1 MQVKFYYMDDVT
13 EPEPGHSTPV
23 PPIERATEGS
33 SGYDLRANG
42 YHEIQPGEWKLIPT
56 GVRMNM
62 QGSHLV
68 DGHAVMIPEAQV
80 RTRSGMALKRGLV
93 VLNAPGTIDAD
104 YNGEIGVIL
113 HNVGKD
119 AQLVGHGERIAQL
132 VFAHV
137 EVDPEYM
144 IYDSD
149 DEFEKDTRSDRGSG
163 GFGSTG
169 A

>member
-13 EPEPGHSTPV
+13 QPEPGHSTPV
-23 PPIERATEGS
+23 KPIERATTGS
-33 SGYDLRANG
+33 AGYDLKSNG
-42 YHEIQPGEWKLIPT
+42 HHSIGPGEWKLIPT
-56 GVRMNM
+56 GVRMKM
-62 QGSHLV
+62 EGGYLI

-93 VLNAPGTIDAD
+93 VLNSPGTIDAD

-113 HNVGKD
+113 HNVGKE
-119 AQLVGHGERIAQL
+119 AQMVSHGERIAQL

-137 EVDPEYM
+137 EVNPECVVYN
-144 IYDSD
+144 DEE
-149 DEFEKDTRSDRGSG
+149 EFEEATRSIRGSG

-169 A
+169 K

>member
-1 MQVKFYYMDDVT
+1 MQVKFYYMDDITNTDGYSV
-13 EPEPGHSTPV
+13 PV
-23 PPIERATEGS
+23 PEIERATEGS

-42 YHEIQPGEWKLIPT
+42 YYEIPAGEWKLIHT
-56 GVRMNM
+56 GVRMQM
-62 QGSHLV
+62 QGSYLV
-68 DGHAVMIPEAQV
+68 DGQAVMIPEAQV

-93 VLNAPGTIDAD
+93 VMNSPGTIDAD

-113 HNVGKD
+113 HNVGKETQRV
-119 AQLVGHGERIAQL
+119 ANGERIAQL

-137 EVDPEYM
+137 EVNPDYM
-144 IYDSD
+144 IYDSQED
-149 DEFEKDTRSDRGSG
+149 FEKATRSDRGSG

>member
-23 PPIERATEGS
+23 PPIERATSGS
-33 SGYDLRANG
+33 AGYDLRANG
-42 YHEIQPGEWKLIPT
+42 YHEIKPGEWKLIPT
-56 GVRMNM
+56 GVRMKM
-62 QGSHLV
+62 QVSQLTGAY
-68 DGHAVMIPEAQV
+68 AVMIPEAQV

-93 VLNAPGTIDAD
+93 VMNSPGTIDAD

-119 AQLVGHGERIAQL
+119 VQLVGHGERIAQL
-132 VFAHV
+132 VFGLAGV
-137 EVDPEYM
+137 ITSEIYQDEVRFT
-144 IYDSD
+144 SD
-149 DEFEKDTRSDRGSG
+149 TASVRGDG